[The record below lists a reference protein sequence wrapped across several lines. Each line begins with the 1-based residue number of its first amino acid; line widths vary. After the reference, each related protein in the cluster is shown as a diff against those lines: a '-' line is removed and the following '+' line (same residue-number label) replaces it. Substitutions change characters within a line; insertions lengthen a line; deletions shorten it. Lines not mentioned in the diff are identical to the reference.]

1 MSFQALKISE
11 VEVGRC
17 NHFKLRTAVLEDGGA
32 TKGRNLGLRLT
43 IGRKAAPLTSEICMS
58 RIVVLNH

>member
-1 MSFQALKISE
+1 M
-11 VEVGRC
+11 
-17 NHFKLRTAVLEDGGA
+17 LEDGGA